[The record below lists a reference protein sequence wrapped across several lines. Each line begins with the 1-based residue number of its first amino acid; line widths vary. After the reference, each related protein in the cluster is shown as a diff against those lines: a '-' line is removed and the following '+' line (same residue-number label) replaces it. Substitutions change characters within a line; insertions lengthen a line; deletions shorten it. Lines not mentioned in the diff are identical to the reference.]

1 MESYNVKSTTSFV
14 DASINSN
21 KSKFV
26 DTALNLEN
34 PSSNILRQFGE
45 NNHPEL
51 TVNGLGNNL
60 LALFDILIRDL
71 IFNEGL
77 LRNSINL
84 VLNDVNNNK
93 DIDLLKNLF
102 VLVFQ
107 TRWCR
112 GGKGE
117 KLLTYK
123 MFKIL
128 YENYPNVII
137 SLIPLLPEYGYWND
151 LNNLVNECID
161 NPVNEIDYKPIYSTV
176 WKTFAKQMKIDLKEL
191 DNANT
196 EKRVPNLTFCFKYVP
211 SEGHSFDKK
220 LKKTLG
226 VGSVDFIC
234 KELFPDIVGDILTK
248 ATPKQKTAA
257 WRNAKSLYRNQCTK
271 VRSALDIPEVKEC
284 AHRFAEINFSK
295 MPARCLKNKMK
306 AYLNEK
312 LKQPSNHPNG
322 NRFPNDED
330 RVAARNNLLKVL
342 NEVGVNG
349 SQCDPHELVSKVF
362 GKTSLS
368 IGVKS
373 VINSQW
379 ISLRDNVLAMIQ
391 DRRDKIIELENVN
404 NTDTGNMIVMSDVS
418 GSMSGDPMLVSIGM
432 GILISEICHPAFRDL
447 VLTFSD
453 NPMFHDLSNCS
464 TFCEKV
470 YSLSKADWGGST
482 NFEAAMN
489 KIALIVESKKLKN
502 DEIPNLL
509 IVSDMQFDQARSTGY
524 YSRSRS
530 SPWAT
535 SYERIKNMFHS
546 LGLKIHGTP
555 LDPPKIIFWNVRA
568 KTGFPAS
575 SDQEGVMLMSGYSP
589 SLMKFILSGEM
600 EIKDEL
606 GNSEQITPIET
617 LNKILTDSGL
627 DPVRDVLDSE
637 LSDFMF

>member
-1 MESYNVKSTTSFV
+1 MNSYKLNQNSVKSSFV
-14 DASINSN
+14 DAAN
-21 KSKFV
+21 
-26 DTALNLEN
+26 NLEN

-51 TVNGLGNNL
+51 TVFGLGDNL

-71 IFNEGL
+71 IFNEDQ
-77 LRNSINL
+77 LRYSINL
-84 VLNDVNNNK
+84 VLNDVNIKK

-102 VLVFQ
+102 VLAFQ

-117 KLLTYK
+117 RLLSYK
-123 MFKIL
+123 MLKIL
-128 YENYPNVII
+128 YEKYPNVVI
-137 SLIPLLPEYGYWND
+137 SLIPLLPEYGYWGD
-151 LNNLVNECID
+151 LNNLVKECID
-161 NPVNEIDYKPIYSTV
+161 NPVSNINYQSIYSTV
-176 WKTFAKQMKIDLKEL
+176 WKTFAQQMKIDLVEL
-191 DNANT
+191 DKANN
-196 EKRVPNLTFCFKYVP
+196 EKRTANLTFCFKYVP
-211 SEGHSFDKK
+211 SEGHSYDKK
-220 LKKTLG
+220 IKNELG
-226 VGSVDFIC
+226 IGSVDFIC
-234 KELFPDIVGDILTK
+234 KELFPDIVGDILTT
-248 ATPKQKTAA
+248 ATPKQRTAA

-312 LKQPSNHPNG
+312 LNQSPSNELNG

-330 RVAARNNLLKVL
+330 RITARNNLLAVL
-342 NEVGVNG
+342 KDVGVNG
-349 SQCDPHELVSKVF
+349 SQCDPHELVNKVL
-362 GKTSLS
+362 GKLHLS
-368 IGVKS
+368 TGVKT

-379 ISLRDNVLAMIQ
+379 ISLRDNVLAMIH
-391 DRRDKIIELENVN
+391 DRRDKINELENQI
-404 NTDTGNMIVMSDVS
+404 NTDTGNLIVMSDVS
-418 GSMSGDPMLVSIGM
+418 GSMSGDPILVSIGM

-447 VLTFSD
+447 VLTFST
-453 NPMFHDLSNCS
+453 NPIFHDLSKCS

-509 IVSDMQFDQARSTGY
+509 IVSDMQFDQARSSGY
-524 YSRSRS
+524 YSRSTS
-530 SPWAT
+530 SSWAT
-535 SYERIKNMFHS
+535 SYERIKNMFNS

-606 GNSEQITPIET
+606 GNSEQITPMQT
-617 LNKILTDSGL
+617 LNKILNDPGL
-627 DPVRDVLDSE
+627 NPVRDILDSE
-637 LSDFMF
+637 LNN